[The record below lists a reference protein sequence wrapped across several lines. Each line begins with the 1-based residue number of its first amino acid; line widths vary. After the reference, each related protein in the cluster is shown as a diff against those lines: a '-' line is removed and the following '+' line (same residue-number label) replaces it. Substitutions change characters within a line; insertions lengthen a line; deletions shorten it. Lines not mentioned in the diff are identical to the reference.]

1 MLDVIWMDYDALA
14 ERLGIER
21 ESARQRAKRGQWA
34 RRKDNM
40 GKMQVG
46 VPAEVL
52 EAPLDRPA
60 ERPSDR
66 GHEHDH
72 EPGATADM
80 TVVLTRHIERLELA
94 LKAAQ
99 DRAETLEKERDDAR
113 SELRAVDKARDATVA
128 QVDALNIILMV
139 ERERLGTEQ
148 ARVEEWKAVADRFAM
163 QAEKLAAAVDARRS
177 WWPWRRSA

>member
-1 MLDVIWMDYDALA
+1 VLDVIWMDYDTLA

-52 EAPLDRPA
+52 ESPLERPA
-60 ERPSDR
+60 ERPPDR
-66 GHEHDH
+66 GREHDH
-72 EPGATADM
+72 EPDSTTDM
-80 TVVLTRHIERLELA
+80 SAVLTRHIERQELA
-94 LKAAQ
+94 HKAVQ
-99 DRAETLEKERDDAR
+99 DKAEVLEREREDVRA
-113 SELRAVDKARDATVA
+113 ELRAVEKARDTLAA
-128 QVDALNIILMV
+128 QVDALNTILAV
-139 ERERLGTEQ
+139 ERERTAAER
-148 ARVEEWKAVADRFAM
+148 ARVEEWKAVADRFAT
-163 QAEKLAAAVDARRS
+163 QAEKLAAAQLRRS